1 MKYQT
6 NITKSLI
13 ESRFFFFQF
22 SVHFTKSVGPIDHP
36 SSMPMVSEFGGMTP
50 ESNFMNQ
57 NASNQG
63 GGGGGVNGPGNGVN
77 GPDHSLINGQR
88 NGSPSE
94 FMGSGNFS
102 EPQNMQNE
110 GLVW

>member
-1 MKYQT
+1 
-6 NITKSLI
+6 
-13 ESRFFFFQF
+13 
-22 SVHFTKSVGPIDHP
+22 
-36 SSMPMVSEFGGMTP
+36 MPMVGEFGGMTP
-50 ESNFMNQ
+50 DSNFMNQ
-57 NASNQG
+57 NASSQ

-77 GPDHSLINGQR
+77 PDLINGQR
-88 NGSPSE
+88 ASPSE

>member
-1 MKYQT
+1 
-6 NITKSLI
+6 
-13 ESRFFFFQF
+13 
-22 SVHFTKSVGPIDHP
+22 
-36 SSMPMVSEFGGMTP
+36 MPMVNEFGGMTL
-50 ESNFMNQ
+50 ESNF
-57 NASNQG
+57 AGSNQGG

-77 GPDHSLINGQR
+77 QDHLINNQR

>member
-1 MKYQT
+1 
-6 NITKSLI
+6 
-13 ESRFFFFQF
+13 
-22 SVHFTKSVGPIDHP
+22 
-36 SSMPMVSEFGGMTP
+36 MPMEFGGMTP
-50 ESNFMNQ
+50 DSNFMNQ
-57 NASNQG
+57 NASSQ

-77 GPDHSLINGQR
+77 PDLINGQR
-88 NGSPSE
+88 NSSPNE

>member
-1 MKYQT
+1 MANFVKIRSFPPVKQ
-6 NITKSLI
+6 L
-13 ESRFFFFQF
+13 
-22 SVHFTKSVGPIDHP
+22 VGPIDHP
-36 SSMPMVSEFGGMTP
+36 NSMPMVNEFGAMTP
-50 ESNFMNQ
+50 ESNFMSQ
-57 NASNQG
+57 NSSS
-63 GGGGGVNGPGNGVN
+63 GGGGVNGPGNGVN
-77 GPDHSLINGQR
+77 PDHIINGQR

>member
-1 MKYQT
+1 MFEKW
-6 NITKSLI
+6 LI
-13 ESRFFFFQF
+13 FLNVCFFFSINQ
-22 SVHFTKSVGPIDHP
+22 SVGPIDHP
-36 SSMPMVSEFGGMTP
+36 NSMPMVNEFGGMTP
-50 ESNFMNQ
+50 ESNFMSQ
-57 NASNQG
+57 NSSN

-77 GPDHSLINGQR
+77 PDHIINGQR

>member
-1 MKYQT
+1 
-6 NITKSLI
+6 
-13 ESRFFFFQF
+13 
-22 SVHFTKSVGPIDHP
+22 
-36 SSMPMVSEFGGMTP
+36 MPMVGEFGGMTP
-50 ESNFMNQ
+50 DSGFMNQ

-63 GGGGGVNGPGNGVN
+63 GGGVNGPGNGVN
-77 GPDHSLINGQR
+77 PDLLNGQR
-88 NGSPSE
+88 NASPSE